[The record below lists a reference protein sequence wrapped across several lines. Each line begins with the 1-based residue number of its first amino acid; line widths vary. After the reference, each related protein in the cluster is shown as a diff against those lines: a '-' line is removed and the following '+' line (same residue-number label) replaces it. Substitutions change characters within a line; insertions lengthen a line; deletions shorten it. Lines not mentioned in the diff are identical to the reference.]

1 MRYYVKD
8 DAGNL
13 RECFNSI
20 EKAKAEYLKH
30 LYVTDSKTNCSL
42 CVAGSVY
49 DPLFCVAE
57 EGVFTNCRISDL
69 KNWHEWFDLD
79 WIQHID
85 FWEA

>member
-20 EKAKAEYLKH
+20 EKAKTEYLKH
-30 LYVTDSKTNCSL
+30 LSVSDSKTNCSL

-49 DPLFCVAE
+49 DPVFCVAE
-57 EGVFTNCRISDL
+57 EGVFINCTISDL

-79 WIQHID
+79 WIRHID

>member
-57 EGVFTNCRISDL
+57 EGVFIDCAISDL

-79 WIQHID
+79 WIQNVD
-85 FWEA
+85 FSEA